1 MAKYKICAAIDE
13 NNPFWI
19 VVDNGR
25 FIRNPT
31 KEDLKDAEF
40 KVYSDDNICPI
51 CREENIITDKSIL
64 YPGNSF
70 HNTDK
75 DGKKIDEWVCKK
87 HGERNYKRYD
97 PNSLENIKKSMSGCR
112 TGNIKDHS
120 KILGGNC
127 EELTS
132 RLFGARRLS
141 VEYDKYS
148 QLHFDHFPIPNG
160 VSIVIGGKLVDL
172 SGKIPQTKGRQY
184 SPEYRWWI
192 FSDMIQEC
200 DVMICYCIREDGDY
214 IERIYIF
221 SKDKIPSGHVGIF
234 KYDPKGNLYKNDRYK
249 DSRVTDEKFLEKAN
263 KAWKE
268 IIGRH

>member
-1 MAKYKICAAIDE
+1 MTKYKICAAIDE
-13 NNPFWI
+13 NNSFWI

-40 KVYSDDNICPI
+40 KIYSDDNICPI
-51 CREENIITDKSIL
+51 CREENSITDKSIL
-64 YPGNSF
+64 YPRNAN
-70 HNTDK
+70 HDTDK
-75 DGKKIDEWVCKK
+75 KGNKTDEWVCKR

-97 PNSLENIKKSMSGCR
+97 PNSLENIKKSMRDCR
-112 TGNIKDHS
+112 TGNVKDHS

-132 RLFGARRLS
+132 RLFGAKRLS

-148 QLHFDHFPIPNG
+148 QLPLDHLPIPNG
-160 VSIVIGGKLVDL
+160 VSVIIGGKLVDL

-192 FSDMIQEC
+192 FSDMHQEC
-200 DVMICYCIREDGDY
+200 DIMICYCISEDGGY

-221 SKDKIPSGHVGIF
+221 FKYKIPATHAGIF
-234 KYDPKGNLYKNDRYK
+234 KYGPNGNPYGIDKYK
-249 DSRVTDEKFLEKAN
+249 DSRVTDEKFLETAN
-263 KAWKE
+263 EIWYE
-268 IIGRH
+268 IISKR